1 MRSTRRA
8 EDIAG
13 VVGLGVMLGL
23 GALAWQA
30 LPPVPTAPAY
40 VGAGNAT
47 PQRGGTLVVHH
58 EDDARSYD
66 PAVAY
71 DEISSMGLKLMN
83 ETLLDYTHALELEP
97 RLAESMPVQSEDG
110 RTFTFTLRE
119 GIRFHNGRRLEA
131 EDIRYSMERMLAP
144 STSSPGAVFYSA
156 LDGYADFQAGRAAH
170 VRGIQVLDARTI
182 RFVLSEPQQ
191 TFLNALAL
199 NFAAPVPREEV
210 ERLGLQFARHPV
222 GVGAFR
228 FESWEPGLRATFVR
242 NEDFFIAGQPY
253 LDRIVIELNLNRG
266 PAFLR
271 LQAGDLD
278 HMHRFAPTDN
288 LWLHRQEAWQPT
300 LVDTPNLD
308 MWGVGMN
315 TEIAP
320 FDELHVRRAV
330 AFAINRAA
338 WRRARANRLLV
349 LGQPIPANMPGHFE
363 DLEGDQHYDL
373 DAAREEMRIGGH
385 PVERV
390 DGRFVARGLEAP
402 IEVWVGAGDTGRA
415 YGELIQNDLAA
426 IGLTIEIRQVAFP
439 VYLTETGRRHTV
451 GLFLTGWSADYPDP
465 SNFLDTLFHSRSIHE
480 SASENRTF
488 YSNPEVDALLDRAR
502 VEADREARMALYR
515 QAEEIIVHDAPWA
528 FAFSNLVTDV
538 WQPYVHGYDVHPV
551 WRPLYRDVWLDL
563 PRRENAP

>member
-8 EDIAG
+8 ERAEGLAG
-13 VVGLGVMLGL
+13 IVGLVVMLGA

-30 LPPVPTAPAY
+30 LPPVPTTPAFR
-40 VGAGNAT
+40 GAGHTT

-83 ETLLDYTHALELEP
+83 ETLLDYTTQLEFEP
-97 RLAESMPVQSEDG
+97 RLAEAMPVQSPDG

-119 GIRFHNGRRLEA
+119 GIRFHNGRLLEA
-131 EDIRYSMERMLAP
+131 EDIRYSMERMLHPDMA
-144 STSSPGAVFYSA
+144 SPGAVFFSA
-156 LDGYADFQAGRAAH
+156 LEGYEEFHAGRASH

-199 NFAAPVPREEV
+199 NFAAPVPREAV
-210 ERLGLQFARHPV
+210 EAMGERFARHPV

-242 NEDFFIAGQPY
+242 HEQFFLEGQPY

-271 LQAGDLD
+271 FQAGDLD

-288 LWLHRQEAWQPT
+288 LWIHRQEAWQPT
-300 LVDTPNLD
+300 LHDSPNLD

-338 WRRARANRLLV
+338 WRRARANRLIV
-349 LGQPIPANMPGHFE
+349 LGQPIPANMPGHFD
-363 DLEGDQHYDL
+363 DLRGDQHYDL

-385 PVERV
+385 QVQRV
-390 DGRFVARGLEAP
+390 DGRYVARGLEEA

-415 YGELIQNDLAA
+415 YGAWA
-426 IGLTIEIRQVAFP
+426 CSTP
-439 VYLTETGRRHTV
+439 
-451 GLFLTGWSADYPDP
+451 
-465 SNFLDTLFHSRSIHE
+465 
-480 SASENRTF
+480 SASSCAGR
-488 YSNPEVDALLDRAR
+488 
-502 VEADREARMALYR
+502 
-515 QAEEIIVHDAPWA
+515 
-528 FAFSNLVTDV
+528 
-538 WQPYVHGYDVHPV
+538 
-551 WRPLYRDVWLDL
+551 
-563 PRRENAP
+563 